1 MPQTFSSAGEFE
13 DDVPPPV
20 EPPPSPGAAQAS
32 NDALDALLD
41 EIDDSIQVNA
51 AQFVRSFVQKG
62 GE

>member
-13 DDVPPPV
+13 DDVPPPDA
-20 EPPPSPGAAQAS
+20 PTPPGAAQVN